1 MKKLISL
8 SLTLLCLVIAT
19 TSFVQGGCKL
29 CEDWKGVYQGPVA
42 DGGDHPIYGNIKYQI
57 RIKRY
62 GEDIQVREKT
72 IFPDGHSFY
81 EDNNSIIYYSEEQL
95 SIKWSRLLSSD
106 RDPGEIN
113 GIKYEWENYYI
124 IHEAVINGNMMTLY
138 EWTHRDFIRNNS
150 ILYFQMILA
159 QKNTP
164 FTETMMIGEK
174 LH

>member
-19 TSFVQGGCKL
+19 TSFAQGGCKL
-29 CEDWKGVYQGPVA
+29 CGDWKGVYQGLVA

-81 EDNNSIIYYSEEQL
+81 EDNNSILYYSENQS

-106 RDPGEIN
+106 RDPGVIN
-113 GIKYEWENYYI
+113 GINYDWENYYI
-124 IHEAVINGNMMTLY
+124 VHEAVINGNMMTLY

-150 ILYFQMILA
+150 IVFSDDFGTKKYTLYQDDDDW
-159 QKNTP
+159 
-164 FTETMMIGEK
+164 
-174 LH
+174 